1 LENVVIRFLKQSLL
15 SYKALN
21 GHLNKKMILFDKV
34 VNPIMQLLFFTML
47 AKFVYQTDDVT
58 PWVIGNAFLLS
69 VYNSIFGVGGV
80 MVNERSF
87 GTLKLVIASTANKFL
102 VFTGRAFM
110 HVLDGLVT
118 VIIGLVAGV
127 LLFHCDF
134 SETNFWL
141 FALCLFVSMFAA
153 MGMGLLIGSIGL
165 VASDINLILNLSM
178 FIIFIFTGAEF
189 PLSKLPGFLHEAAY
203 LLPITR
209 GIEASRLIVN
219 GQINAHVFHL
229 IGMEFVVGVVYVL
242 IGYFVLKYMENLAK
256 KHAAL
261 DAY

>member
-1 LENVVIRFLKQSLL
+1 MVRFLRQSLL
-15 SYKALN
+15 SFKALN
-21 GHLNKKMILFDKV
+21 GHLNIKMIIFDKV
-34 VNPIMQLLFFTML
+34 FNPVMQLIFFTML
-47 AKFVYQTDDVT
+47 AKFVYHTDDVT

-69 VYNSIFGVGGV
+69 VYNSIFGVGAV

-110 HVLDGLVT
+110 HVIDGLVT
-118 VIIGLVAGV
+118 VIIGLVAGA

-134 SETNFWL
+134 SNTNFWL
-141 FALCLFVSMFAA
+141 FTLCVFVSMFAA
-153 MGMGLLIGSIGL
+153 MGMGLLVGSIGL

-189 PLSKLPGFLHEAAY
+189 PLSKLPAFLYSAAY

-209 GIEASRLIVN
+209 GIEASRLIVS
-219 GQINAHVFHL
+219 GHINSHVYHL
-229 IGMEFVVGVVYVL
+229 IAMEFVVGVVYVL